1 MQNKVVIITGASS
14 GMVKRLFMNLQNVVR
29 KLPWVPGIWMNYTK
43 SKQI

>member
-1 MQNKVVIITGASS
+1 MQNKLQELLLVL
-14 GMVKRLFMNLQNVVR
+14 VKRLFMNLQNVVR